1 MKFIFN
7 RFNKQLEIPAL
18 SDAEY
23 HNHLM
28 VEGWTR
34 AETDHLLDLCSR
46 FDLRF
51 PVIHDRWNRQVKLLS
66 KLLNIAKKTEKFL
79 CLTNIALVVRNE
91 YARIVSGRLYS
102 LCYIV

>member
-1 MKFIFN
+1 M
-7 RFNKQLEIPAL
+7 

-28 VEGWTR
+28 VDGWTR

-51 PVIHDRWNRQVKLLS
+51 PVIHDRWNRQVQAIEIRLSVFKSAIVALTVVWLVSSWYQWGAFTAWWLYWSWMNS
-66 KLLNIAKKTEKFL
+66 KLFL
-79 CLTNIALVVRNE
+79 F
-91 YARIVSGRLYS
+91 
-102 LCYIV
+102 

>member
-1 MKFIFN
+1 MEFIFG

-51 PVIHDRWNRQVKLLS
+51 PVIHDRWNRQVSYCQNIETLLRKLNS
-66 KLLNIAKKTEKFL
+66 F
-79 CLTNIALVVRNE
+79 CV
-91 YARIVSGRLYS
+91 
-102 LCYIV
+102 

>member
-1 MKFIFN
+1 M
-7 RFNKQLEIPAL
+7 

-28 VEGWTR
+28 VDGWTR

-51 PVIHDRWNRQVKLLS
+51 PVIHDRWNRQVKAIEIRWS
-66 KLLNIAKKTEKFL
+66 VFKSTVVALN
-79 CLTNIALVVRNE
+79 VVK
-91 YARIVSGRLYS
+91 ILIS
-102 LCYIV
+102 